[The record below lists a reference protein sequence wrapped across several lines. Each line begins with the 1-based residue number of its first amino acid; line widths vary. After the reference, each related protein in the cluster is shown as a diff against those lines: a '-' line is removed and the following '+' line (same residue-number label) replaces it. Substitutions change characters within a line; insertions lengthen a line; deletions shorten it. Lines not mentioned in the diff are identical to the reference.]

1 MRSQEGDEK
10 LSSHVDAQVE
20 VVRRD
25 VAQIIAVVVVVV
37 VVTFDLLFRQ
47 ISSTVRFDPFGFFFD
62 LFAGS
67 DEVVEDGSGAARL
80 EGVGEQVRDRV
91 VDAVRHFSNKIF
103 EQKHSR
109 FLFV

>member
-25 VAQIIAVVVVVV
+25 VAQIIVVVVVV
-37 VVTFDLLFRQ
+37 LTFDLLFRQ

>member
-25 VAQIIAVVVVVV
+25 VAQIIAVVVV

-91 VDAVRHFSNKIF
+91 VDAVRHFSNKIY

-109 FLFV
+109 FVFV

>member
-25 VAQIIAVVVVVV
+25 VAQIIVVVVVV
-37 VVTFDLLFRQ
+37 LTFDLLFRQ

-91 VDAVRHFSNKIF
+91 VDAVRHFSNKIY

-109 FLFV
+109 FVFV